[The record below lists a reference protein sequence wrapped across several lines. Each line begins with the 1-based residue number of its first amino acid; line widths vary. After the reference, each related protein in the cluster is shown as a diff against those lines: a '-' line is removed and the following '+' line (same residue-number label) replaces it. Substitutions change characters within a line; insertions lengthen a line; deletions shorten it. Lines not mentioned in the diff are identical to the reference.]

1 MAVVAPMRAAAA
13 PVRLIDAFI
22 ANDEIAFIRYRLH
35 AHENL
40 TQRVIIAEANVS
52 ITRAPKPW
60 HVTAALTSEEIR
72 RFNIRLLHIPFTLH
86 RAAASGREYAEYA
99 PVDEGSHET
108 RGAHKSRAPRH
119 LAGFM
124 AGSSYFPS
132 AAAYNLRPS
141 PQRMMLESHLARQVR
156 DGQGDDKEINDGMR
170 FGLSLA
176 VRSLP
181 SRTPQQYIHTYNAH
195 ISDAA
200 APASLLL
207 LISQFVPPSSA
218 IPIRDARAIPPA
230 PSFPIPFFATP
241 ATPTTP
247 LPRATLPTLSAPF
260 FRCSRSS
267 RGCLPPLG
275 ARRPLPQPSY
285 TSPTSTR
292 SSTCRRSSAAWQEP
306 PRSR

>member
-1 MAVVAPMRAAAA
+1 MLSGLRAAAA

-141 PQRMMLESHLARQVR
+141 PQRTMLESHLARQVR
-156 DGQGDDKEINDGMR
+156 DGQADDKEINDGMR

-176 VRSLP
+176 VRSLS
-181 SRTPQQYIHTYNAH
+181 SRTPQQYNMH
-195 ISDAA
+195 I
-200 APASLLL
+200 
-207 LISQFVPPSSA
+207 
-218 IPIRDARAIPPA
+218 
-230 PSFPIPFFATP
+230 
-241 ATPTTP
+241 
-247 LPRATLPTLSAPF
+247 
-260 FRCSRSS
+260 
-267 RGCLPPLG
+267 
-275 ARRPLPQPSY
+275 
-285 TSPTSTR
+285 
-292 SSTCRRSSAAWQEP
+292 
-306 PRSR
+306 